1 MFADRTE
8 AIQKYKE
15 LTEQL
20 MSDSKELYDLY
31 EDSWNDYLSVIDEVT
46 DQLDEIAD
54 KFDRVQIV

>member
-1 MFADRTE
+1 MFADRIE

-20 MSDSKELYDLY
+20 ISDSKELYDLY